1 MKIAVFGAGAW
12 GSAVAAQAAP
22 RHDVLL
28 WARDGA
34 QAAAI
39 TASRRNERYLPGIEL
54 PPQLRCSAQEAKD
67 LLRSNTDA
75 AAQQGVFGVPTFE
88 VDGHLFW
95 GLDSLPMLRAYLQGG
110 DGWFEGSAWDA
121 APSVP
126 SGLPPAA

>member
-54 PPQLRCSAQEAKD
+54 PPQLRCSADFEACIAHCLD
-67 LLRSNTDA
+67 GIASSDGALAVVATPMSALRC
-75 AAQQGVFGVPTFE
+75 
-88 VDGHLFW
+88 
-95 GLDSLPMLRAYLQGG
+95 R
-110 DGWFEGSAWDA
+110 
-121 APSVP
+121 
-126 SGLPPAA
+126 